1 MTSPIFLTQMLVHAL
16 RGPTFLE
23 TSTINHFLSALL
35 VPIFLKS
42 LSTGPDHFTINLDPN
57 APLAPKSRRNLATRL
72 QFIHFFFLLF
82 GDVLDLHVQTRHVL
96 VLLHHRYQIATGSRI
111 PLLRHL
117 LRLQCRNS
125 AIYAAR
131 KTITHLYLRWHQ
143 LQRGTL
149 RISHPWK

>member
-23 TSTINHFLSALL
+23 ASMINHFLSALL
-35 VPIFLKS
+35 VPIFLNS

-57 APLAPKSRRNLATRL
+57 APLAPKSRGNLATRL
-72 QFIHFFFLLF
+72 QFIQIILVQLRPGLHP
-82 GDVLDLHVQTRHVL
+82 HVQTRHVL

-117 LRLQCRNS
+117 LRLQSRNS

-131 KTITHLYLRWHQ
+131 KTITHLYLKWHQ